1 MKRDTQFSLWKM
13 SLWKYA
19 LGCCLLFAGVQGV
32 WAQGG
37 QQQEDQNPITCKG
50 TVYFKAPADWTGAY
64 ISGKNVQTVRK
75 MTLNADG
82 YYEYNLESLRIT
94 DNQSPYFSI
103 GNQASVSA
111 TFQGVTKTLF
121 GVTPTNTNDNSWYIN
136 NATLPCPGEN
146 DQFYVMENPD
156 RPGSTYIGKYP
167 FDAKYFFVMIPPE
180 MEDWMSSVPMISMDG
195 GVNGYPMTAV
205 ADMCGWYSYVFVGE
219 NQMSD
224 NVVLFRD
231 DDPLDPIT
239 NLRADMIGVN
249 GNWEQEDH
257 AQPIPLEMI
266 FNMGIDTLFFVP
278 DEEQKT
284 NEDGYYYSAAE
295 VGGIEGTCSYTMA
308 AVIYDTDASLH
319 PSFSCYGGP
328 GDPKPHDPNPTSD
341 ACQNVDQKNA
351 AAGANKAAALKA
363 IYECI
368 GVTQGVV
375 QSHLDP
381 TVPQSKRKPQLSTLG
396 KKCFMDTTFFNMLF
410 DSRKG
415 VNEKSCFDM
424 PFKRAKDGKWEFDSD
439 YYTSPGLTVQGGF
452 YPVET
457 TTDLSLLTADPT
469 QELAPLARTKR
480 TAEGPVFYA
489 SSLRQNDPVEDIPK
503 IDVLCNGPGW
513 DKGIDCEG
521 LFADGE
527 GTEAVL
533 SPTYGKCIFGWSCP
547 TDAPEGWAFFGSE
560 PRWKSEQNAAGTGGR
575 NQHFCFESHAKFT
588 FKPGLKFNFRGD
600 DDIWVFIDNTLAVDL
615 GGTHLA
621 APAYVDLDHFK
632 GYDGNLLTVGNTYDI
647 DIFFCDRRTTM
658 SNVRIKT
665 NMYITQKTAIKATP
679 KKNPLNMNET
689 IYDLCFTVTGD
700 GSCAAAMTSA
710 DDGATYCGIEI
721 MQPPS
726 NRIPAYTLVN
736 GKKITENVVAGF
748 KDINV
753 QGVYKCGID
762 LTNLTEPKLD
772 KTKLCLPGGY
782 YSLFVT
788 IDGKS
793 QKVMSFKTTGEVD
806 VLYKNG
812 NAISV
817 DEETGDVVQK
827 GKYTVETIAM
837 GGDMLPIYVSNVAPG
852 TDSDDLEIFP
862 DDAVGMDYTLNYN
875 NLMTLFKKVIDPA
888 TGAEAY
894 QKIHSGEKL
903 TIGAGGVDTLYATV
917 EMENLQN
924 PITPFEISVS
934 GRPSPLTVY
943 FYLPQITFIE
953 KIPEEGEN
961 AVPVKGQTAKADGS
975 FEENWVGTVYPMYL
989 AILVPD
995 LDGTYSLCTEKC
1007 NGVAIHKGSETSPKI
1022 DFFFDDPENPQAQET
1037 YFVNGYASLSVRSLT
1052 KYRWD
1057 TDPSIHRPATIVA
1070 EFNDFVKAVYSP
1082 MYFRDPPVPFPV
1094 LADVFD
1100 ARGSLP
1106 TLEHA
1111 IPSPYFSMQQE
1122 YLDGIADS
1130 VAIYYDRR
1138 IHKDSLPTRLC
1149 VMWDSTTAEF
1159 HNPVKEGFSNFPK
1172 DSAITC
1178 NALVSL
1184 DASNIDCSAPS
1195 DSGYCTNIIM
1205 VGGLTLSEKV
1215 KTYGIGDVYSFAE
1228 FEDKGKKVKQGFSG
1242 KLTDRMAPVPL
1253 RAEVRTLKNGDD
1265 LTDYDSLVVVMS
1277 EPVKLVTS
1285 SNKKQALDF
1294 YLNSA
1299 IELAEANR
1307 YVSAL
1312 GGGSSVVTAQSDPAI
1327 GSDSKTGEGRI
1338 KFMYQRGSV
1347 SPHVGDYVRLAGDMT
1362 NVFWSDV
1369 AEINPAG
1376 SNAETLRSADDA
1388 AYHWNSPTAYN
1399 ETKRVPSMWVPV
1411 IGDAE
1416 IAVDEIKY
1424 ASTAN
1429 VPSTEKT
1436 PAVSVNVYRTTKTKA
1451 EIWAEEGGR
1460 PGHLVKADMY
1470 ALYNGL
1476 TPEERASIAP
1486 QDVFFYFEVQY
1497 FTNLG
1502 NFVASKTAKIFCD
1515 DAKNIEVNPE
1525 TGERIQYFNGGLCT
1539 DAGNDRNFYIGWNMR
1554 SDNGRQVGTGA
1565 YIVKLKSYVR
1575 LGSAGKRAKQ
1585 ESTSIWG
1592 VRRSPK
1598 PDTGYMKS
1606 IAK

>member
-1 MKRDTQFSLWKM
+1 M

-32 WAQGG
+32 WAQG
-37 QQQEDQNPITCKG
+37 QQSQNPITCKG
-50 TVYFKAPADWTGAY
+50 TVYFKAPDDWTTAY
-64 ISGKNVQTVRK
+64 IGGKNVQFTRK

-82 YYEYNLESLRIT
+82 FYEYDLEGLGIT
-94 DNQSPYFSI
+94 DNQSPFFAI
-103 GNQASVSA
+103 GNQASVNA
-111 TFQGVTKTLF
+111 TFQGVTSTAF
-121 GVTPTNTNDNSWYIN
+121 AVTPLNTNDNSWFIN
-136 NATLPCPGEN
+136 NASLRCPGEGEHV
-146 DQFYVMENPD
+146 YVTENPNS
-156 RPGSTYIGKYP
+156 PGKTFTGKYP
-167 FDAKYFFVMIPPE
+167 PGAKYFFVMIPPE
-180 MEDWMSSVPMISMDG
+180 MEDWMSAVPMISFDG
-195 GVNGYPMTAV
+195 GLTGSPMTAV
-205 ADMCGWYSYVFVGE
+205 NDMCGWYSYVFVG
-219 NQMSD
+219 QDISD
-224 NVVLFRD
+224 NVVLYRD
-231 DDPLDPIT
+231 DDLE
-239 NLRADMIGVN
+239 RADMIGVN
-249 GNWEQEDH
+249 GNWEEEDQ
-257 AQPIPLEMI
+257 AQPIPLG
-266 FNMGIDTLFFVP
+266 FLLNMVDSLFFVP
-278 DEEQKT
+278 DEEQKGDSP
-284 NEDGYYYSAAE
+284 DGYFYSKAE

-308 AVIYDTDASLH
+308 AIIYDSDASLH
-319 PSFSCYGGP
+319 PAFSCYKDGG
-328 GDPKPHDPNPTSD
+328 GEG
-341 ACQNVDQKNA
+341 CQNGALGIAATTAQQLVNA
-351 AAGANKAAALKA
+351 
-363 IYECI
+363 CI
-368 GVTQGVV
+368 GVTSGLVE
-375 QSHLDP
+375 SKLDP
-381 TVPQSKRKPQLSTLG
+381 SVPQSQRKPKLSTKG
-396 KKCFMDTTFFNMLF
+396 KNCFIDDSYFGMLF
-410 DSRKG
+410 NYTPG

-439 YYTSPGLTVQGGF
+439 YYTSPGLTVPGGF
-452 YPVET
+452 YPVEN
-457 TTDLSLLTADPT
+457 TTDASILLADPN
-469 QELAPLARTKR
+469 QVPVAAARTKR
-480 TAEGPVFYA
+480 TAEGPVFY
-489 SSLRQNDPVEDIPK
+489 SSPLRKINAAEDMPE
-503 IDVLCNGPGW
+503 IDILCNGPGW
-513 DKGIDCEG
+513 NKGRDCET
-521 LFADGE
+521 LFADGT
-527 GTEAVL
+527 GTDAEL
-533 SPTYGKCIFGWSCP
+533 SPKFGQCIFGWSCKA
-547 TDAPEGWAFFGSE
+547 DAPEDWAFFVSGTETPAARSDANE
-560 PRWKSEQNAAGTGGR
+560 PRWKSVETANGKGGR
-575 NQHFCFESHAKFT
+575 NQQFCFESHAKFT

-621 APAYVDLDHFK
+621 APGYVDLDSFK
-632 GYDGNLLTVGNTYDI
+632 GYNGQNLVVGNTYDL

-665 NMYITQKTAIKATP
+665 NMYIMQKTAIEVKG
-679 KKNPLNMNET
+679 KKNPTNPAET
-689 IYDLCFTVTGD
+689 IYDHLCFTVTSD
-700 GSCAAAMTSA
+700 GSCAAAMTGTE
-710 DDGATYCGIEI
+710 DGATYCGIEI
-721 MQPPS
+721 LES
-726 NRIPAYTLVN
+726 GRIPSYTLVN
-736 GKKITENVVAGF
+736 GKKITENVVPGF
-748 KDINV
+748 ENVNV

-762 LTNLTEPKLD
+762 LTNLVEPKVD
-772 KTKLCLPGGY
+772 KSSTCLPGGY
-782 YSLFVT
+782 YTLFVT

-827 GKYTVETIAM
+827 GKYNVETIAM
-837 GGDMLPIYVSNVAPG
+837 GGEMIPIYVSNVAPG

-862 DDAVGMDYTLNYN
+862 DDAAGMEYTLAYN
-875 NLMTLFKKVIDPA
+875 NMMTVYRKVVDPT

-894 QKIHSGEKL
+894 QKLHSGEKQ
-903 TIGAGGVDTLYATV
+903 TIGPAGIDTLYATV
-917 EMENLQN
+917 DMENLQQ

-934 GRPSPLTVY
+934 GRPTPLTLY

-953 KIPEEGEN
+953 SIPETEDEV
-961 AVPVKGQTAKADGS
+961 AVPVKGQTPKADGS
-975 FEENWVGTVYPMYL
+975 YDENWVGTIYDMYL

-995 LDGTYSLCTEKC
+995 LDGTYSICTEKC

-1022 DFFFDDPENPQAQET
+1022 DFVWEDPNVTEA
-1037 YFVNGYASLSVRSLT
+1037 YFVNGYTKISIRSVT

-1057 TDPSIHRPATIVA
+1057 TDPSIHSPASIVA
-1070 EFNDFVKAVYSP
+1070 EYNDFVKAVYSP

-1122 YLDGIADS
+1122 YLDGIGDS

-1138 IHKDSLPTRLC
+1138 IHKDSLPSKIC

-1159 HNPVKEGFSNFPK
+1159 HNPYQEKISTMPK

-1215 KTYGIGDVYSFAE
+1215 KTSGIGMVHSFAA
-1228 FEDKGKKVKQGFSG
+1228 FEDKGKAVKQGFSG

-1299 IELAEANR
+1299 IELAESNR

-1312 GGGSSVVTAQSDPAI
+1312 GDGSSVVTAQSDPAL
-1327 GSDSKTGEGRI
+1327 GTDAKTGEGRI
-1338 KFMYQRGSV
+1338 KYMYLRGSV
-1347 SPHVGDYVRLAGDMT
+1347 SPHVGDYVRLAGDMS
-1362 NVFWSDV
+1362 NVFWSDTTD
-1369 AEINPAG
+1369 INALAADAA
-1376 SNAETLRSADDA
+1376 SMRSADDA
-1388 AYHWNSPTAYN
+1388 GYHWNSPTAYN

-1411 IGDAE
+1411 VGDAE

-1429 VPSTEKT
+1429 VPSSEKT

-1476 TPEERASIAP
+1476 TPEERASILP

-1497 FTNLG
+1497 YTNLG
-1502 NFVASKTAKIFCD
+1502 NFVASKTAKIYCD
-1515 DAKNIEVNPE
+1515 DNKNTEINPE
-1525 TGERIQYFNGGLCT
+1525 TGERIQYFGGGLCT

-1585 ESTSIWG
+1585 ESTSVWG

-1598 PDTGYMKS
+1598 PDTGYMK
-1606 IAK
+1606 AVAE

>member
-1 MKRDTQFSLWKM
+1 MK
-13 SLWKYA
+13 
-19 LGCCLLFAGVQGV
+19 
-32 WAQGG
+32 
-37 QQQEDQNPITCKG
+37 
-50 TVYFKAPADWTGAY
+50 
-64 ISGKNVQTVRK
+64 
-75 MTLNADG
+75 LNADG
-82 YYEYNLESLRIT
+82 FYEFNLENLGIT
-94 DNQSPYFSI
+94 DNQKIMFTIGSQANNTRIDFS
-103 GNQASVSA
+103 
-111 TFQGVTKTLF
+111 TLRLVTGTGYNVPTKNANDTSW
-121 GVTPTNTNDNSWYIN
+121 PTNEAS
-136 NATLPCPGEN
+136 LKCPGEGEHV
-146 DQFYVMENPD
+146 YVTENPNS
-156 RPGSTYIGKYP
+156 PGKTFTGKYP
-167 FDAKYFFVMIPPE
+167 PGAKYFFVMIPPE
-180 MEDWMSSVPMISMDG
+180 MEDWMSAVPMISFDG
-195 GVNGYPMTAV
+195 GLTGSPMTAV
-205 ADMCGWYSYVFVGE
+205 NDMCGWYSYVFVG
-219 NQMSD
+219 QDISD

-249 GNWEQEDH
+249 GNWEEEEQ
-257 AQPIPLEMI
+257 AQPIPLG
-266 FNMGIDTLFFVP
+266 FLLNMVDSLFFVP
-278 DEEQKT
+278 DEEQKGDSP
-284 NEDGYYYSAAE
+284 DGYFYSKAE
-295 VGGIEGTCSYTMA
+295 VSGIEGTCSYTMA
-308 AVIYDTDASLH
+308 AIIYDSDASLH
-319 PSFSCYGGP
+319 PAFSCYKDGG
-328 GDPKPHDPNPTSD
+328 GEG
-341 ACQNVDQKNA
+341 CQMGITKWGISAQAAQQVVNA
-351 AAGANKAAALKA
+351 
-363 IYECI
+363 CI
-368 GVTQGVV
+368 GVTSGLVE
-375 QSHLDP
+375 SHLDP
-381 TVPQSKRKPQLSTLG
+381 TVPQSQRKPKLSAKG
-396 KKCFMDTTFFNMLF
+396 KTCFIDENYFGMLF
-410 DSRKG
+410 KYTMG

-439 YYTSPGLTVQGGF
+439 YYTSPGVNVQGGF

-457 TTDLSLLTADPT
+457 TTDATILMADPN
-469 QELAPLARTKR
+469 QVPVAAARTKR

-489 SSLRQNDPVEDIPK
+489 SNLRKINDAEQMPEIDI
-503 IDVLCNGPGW
+503 LCKGPGW
-513 DKGIDCEG
+513 SKGRDCEG
-521 LFADGE
+521 LFADGT
-527 GTEAVL
+527 GTDAEL
-533 SPTYGKCIFGWSCP
+533 QPKFGQCIFGWSCKM
-547 TDAPEGWAFFGSE
+547 DAPEDWNFFVSGTETPAARSESNE
-560 PRWKSEQNAAGTGGR
+560 PRWKSVETANGKGGR
-575 NQHFCFESHAKFT
+575 NQQFCFESHAKFT
-588 FKPGLKFNFRGD
+588 HKPGLKFNFRGD

-621 APAYVDLDHFK
+621 APGYVDLDSFK
-632 GYDGNLLTVGNTYDI
+632 GFNGQLLEIGNTYDL

-665 NMYITQKTAIKATP
+665 NMYIMQKTAIEVKG
-679 KKNPLNMNET
+679 KKNPTNPAET
-689 IYDLCFTVTGD
+689 IYDHLCFTVTGD
-700 GSCAAAMTSA
+700 GSCAAAMEGSE
-710 DDGATYCGIEI
+710 DGATYCGIEI
-721 MQPPS
+721 LES
-726 NRIPAYTLVN
+726 GRIPAYTLVE
-736 GKKITENVVAGF
+736 GKKITEKIVPGF
-748 KDINV
+748 ENINV

-762 LTNLTEPKLD
+762 LTNLVEPKVD
-772 KTKLCLPGGY
+772 KSSTCLPGGY
-782 YSLFVT
+782 YTLFVT

-827 GKYTVETIAM
+827 GKYNVETIAM
-837 GGDMLPIYVSNVAPG
+837 GGEMIPIYVSNVAPG

-862 DDAVGMDYTLNYN
+862 DDAAGMEYTLAYN
-875 NLMTLFKKVIDPA
+875 NMMTVYRKVVDPT

-894 QKIHSGEKL
+894 QKLHSGEKQ
-903 TIGAGGVDTLYATV
+903 TIGPAGIDTLYATV
-917 EMENLQN
+917 DMENLQQ

-934 GRPSPLTVY
+934 GRPTPLTLY

-953 KIPEEGEN
+953 KIPETEDEV
-961 AVPVKGQTAKADGS
+961 AVPVKGQTPKADGS
-975 FEENWVGTVYPMYL
+975 YDENWVGTIYDMYL

-995 LDGTYSLCTEKC
+995 LDGTYSICTEKC

-1022 DFFFDDPENPQAQET
+1022 DFMWDEPEQTEA
-1037 YFVNGYASLSVRSLT
+1037 YFVNGYTKISIRSVT

-1057 TDPSIHRPATIVA
+1057 TDPSIHSPASIVA
-1070 EFNDFVKAVYSP
+1070 EYNDFVKAVYSP

-1122 YLDGIADS
+1122 YLDGIGDS

-1138 IHKDSLPTRLC
+1138 IHKDSLPSKIC

-1159 HNPVKEGFSNFPK
+1159 HNPYQEKISTMPK

-1215 KTYGIGDVYSFAE
+1215 KTSGVGMVHSFAA
-1228 FEDKGKKVKQGFSG
+1228 FEDKGKSVKQGFSG

-1265 LTDYDSLVVVMS
+1265 LTDYDSLVVIMS

-1299 IELAEANR
+1299 IELAESNR

-1312 GGGSSVVTAQSDPAI
+1312 GDGSSVVTAQSDPAL
-1327 GSDSKTGEGRI
+1327 GSDAKTGEGRI
-1338 KFMYQRGSV
+1338 KYMYLRGSV
-1347 SPHVGDYVRLAGDMT
+1347 SPHVGDYVRLAGDMS
-1362 NVFWSDV
+1362 NVFWSDTTD
-1369 AEINPAG
+1369 INALAADAA
-1376 SNAETLRSADDA
+1376 SMRSADDA
-1388 AYHWNSPTAYN
+1388 GYHWNSPTAYN

-1411 IGDAE
+1411 VGDAE

-1429 VPSTEKT
+1429 VPSSEKT

-1476 TPEERASIAP
+1476 TPEERASILP

-1497 FTNLG
+1497 YTNLG
-1502 NFVASKTAKIFCD
+1502 NFVASKTAKIYCD
-1515 DAKNIEVNPE
+1515 DNKNTEINPE
-1525 TGERIQYFNGGLCT
+1525 TGERIQYFGGGLCT

-1585 ESTSIWG
+1585 ESTSVWG

-1598 PDTGYMKS
+1598 PDTGYMK
-1606 IAK
+1606 AVAE

>member
-32 WAQGG
+32 WAQG
-37 QQQEDQNPITCKG
+37 QQQQPVTCKG
-50 TVYFKAPADWTGAY
+50 TVYFKAPDDWTGAF
-64 ISGKNVQTVRK
+64 IGGQNVNSTQAMK
-75 MTLNADG
+75 LNADG
-82 YYEYNLESLRIT
+82 FYEFNLENLGIT
-94 DNQSPYFSI
+94 DNQKIMFTIGSQANNTRIDFS
-103 GNQASVSA
+103 
-111 TFQGVTKTLF
+111 TLRLVTGTGYNVPTKNANDSSW
-121 GVTPTNTNDNSWYIN
+121 PTNEAS
-136 NATLPCPGEN
+136 LKCPGEGEHV
-146 DQFYVMENPD
+146 YVTENPNS
-156 RPGSTYIGKYP
+156 PGKTFTGKYP
-167 FDAKYFFVMIPPE
+167 PGAKYFFVMIPPE
-180 MEDWMSSVPMISMDG
+180 MEDWMSAVPMISLDG
-195 GVNGYPMTAV
+195 GATGSPMTAV
-205 ADMCGWYSYVFVGE
+205 SDMCGWYSYVFVG
-219 NQMSD
+219 QDISD
-224 NVVLFRD
+224 NVVLYRD
-231 DDPLDPIT
+231 DDDA
-239 NLRADMIGVN
+239 REDMIGVN
-249 GNWEQEDH
+249 GNWEEEER
-257 AQPIPLEMI
+257 AQPIPLGFLLGMV
-266 FNMGIDTLFFVP
+266 DSLFFVP

-284 NEDGYYYSAAE
+284 NDDGYYYSKAE
-295 VGGIEGTCSYTMA
+295 VDGIQGTCSYTMA
-308 AVIYDTDASLH
+308 AIIYDSDASLH
-319 PSFSCYGGP
+319 PAFSCYKDGG
-328 GDPKPHDPNPTSD
+328 GEG
-341 ACQNVDQKNA
+341 CQNGALGIAATTAQQLVNA
-351 AAGANKAAALKA
+351 
-363 IYECI
+363 CI
-368 GVTQGVV
+368 GVTSGLVD
-375 QSHLDP
+375 SHLDP
-381 TVPQSKRKPQLSTLG
+381 TVPQSQRKPKLSAKG
-396 KKCFMDTTFFNMLF
+396 KNCFIDDTFFGMLF
-410 DSRKG
+410 NYTPG

-439 YYTSPGLTVQGGF
+439 YYTSPGVNVEGGF

-457 TTDLSLLTADPT
+457 TTDLTILAADPT
-469 QELAPLARTKR
+469 QTPVAAARTKR

-489 SSLRQNDPVEDIPK
+489 STLRKINDAEQMPEIDI
-503 IDVLCNGPGW
+503 LCKGPGW
-513 DKGIDCEG
+513 SKGRDCEG
-521 LFADGE
+521 LFADGT
-527 GTEAVL
+527 GTDAEL
-533 SPTYGKCIFGWSCP
+533 QPKFGQCIFGWSCKM
-547 TDAPEGWAFFGSE
+547 DAPEDWNFFVSGTETPAARSDSNE
-560 PRWKSEQNAAGTGGR
+560 PRWKSVENARGTGGR
-575 NQHFCFESHAKFT
+575 NQQFCFESHAKFT
-588 FKPGLKFNFRGD
+588 HKPGLKFNFRGD

-621 APAYVDLDHFK
+621 APGYVDLDSFK
-632 GYDGNLLTVGNTYDI
+632 GFNGQLLEIGNTYDL

-665 NMYITQKTAIKATP
+665 NMYIMQKTAIEVKG
-679 KKNPLNMNET
+679 KKNPTNPAET
-689 IYDLCFTVTGD
+689 IYDHLCFTVTGD
-700 GSCAAAMTSA
+700 GSCAAAMEGSE
-710 DDGATYCGIEI
+710 DGATYCGIEI
-721 MQPPS
+721 LES
-726 NRIPAYTLVN
+726 GRIPAYTLVE
-736 GKKITENVVAGF
+736 GKKITEKIVPGFENV
-748 KDINV
+748 NV

-762 LTNLTEPKLD
+762 LTNLVEPKVD
-772 KTKLCLPGGY
+772 KSSTCLPGGY
-782 YSLFVT
+782 YTLFVT

-837 GGDMLPIYVSNVAPG
+837 GGEMIPIYVSNVAPG

-862 DDAVGMDYTLNYN
+862 DDAVGMEYTLTYSNMMN
-875 NLMTLFKKVIDPA
+875 VFRKVIDPA
-888 TGAEAY
+888 TGGEVL
-894 QKIHSGEKL
+894 QRLHSGEKQ
-903 TIGAGGVDTLYATV
+903 TIGSAGIDTLYASV
-917 EMENLQN
+917 DMENLQE

-934 GRPSPLTVY
+934 GRPNPLTLY

-953 KIPEEGEN
+953 KIPETEDEV
-961 AVPVKGQTAKADGS
+961 AVPVKGQTPKADGS
-975 FEENWVGTVYPMYL
+975 YDENWVGTIYDMYL
-989 AILVPD
+989 AILIPD
-995 LDGTYSLCTEKC
+995 LDGTYSICTEKC
-1007 NGVAIHKGSETSPKI
+1007 NGVSVHKGSETSPKI
-1022 DFFFDDPENPQAQET
+1022 DFYNPDDPEATEV
-1037 YFVNGYASLSVRSLT
+1037 YFVNGYAAVSIRSLT

-1057 TDPSIHRPATIVA
+1057 TDPAIHRPATIVA
-1070 EFNDFVKAVYSP
+1070 EFNDFVKAVYTP

-1122 YLDGIADS
+1122 YLDGIGDS

-1138 IHKDSLPTRLC
+1138 IHKDSLPSMIC

-1159 HNPVKEGFSNFPK
+1159 HNPYKEKISTMPK

-1178 NALVSL
+1178 NALVTL

-1205 VGGLTLSEKV
+1205 VGGMTLSEKV
-1215 KTYGIGDVYSFAE
+1215 KTSGVGMVHSFAA
-1228 FEDKGKKVKQGFSG
+1228 FEDKGKAVKQGFSG

-1265 LTDYDSLVVVMS
+1265 LTDYDSLVVYMS

-1327 GSDSKTGEGRI
+1327 GSDAKTGEGRI
-1338 KFMYQRGSV
+1338 KYMYLRGSV

-1362 NVFWSDV
+1362 NIFWSDT

-1376 SNAETLRSADDA
+1376 SESIRSAADA
-1388 AYHWNSPTAYN
+1388 DYHWNSPTAYN
-1399 ETKRVPSMWVPV
+1399 ETKRVPSMWVLV

-1429 VPSTEKT
+1429 VPSSEKT
-1436 PAVSVNVYRTTKTKA
+1436 PPVSVNVYRTTKTKA

-1476 TPEERASIAP
+1476 TPEQRASIAP
-1486 QDVFFYFEVQY
+1486 QDIYFHFEVQY

-1502 NFVASKTAKIFCD
+1502 NFVASKSSRIFCD
-1515 DAKNIEVNPE
+1515 DSKNTEINPE
-1525 TGERIQYFNGGLCT
+1525 TGERIQYFGGGLCT

-1565 YIVKLKSYVR
+1565 YIVKLKSYVK
-1575 LGSAGKRAKQ
+1575 LGSAGKQAKQ
-1585 ESTSIWG
+1585 ESTSVWG

-1598 PDTGYMKS
+1598 PDTGYMKDV
-1606 IAK
+1606 AK

>member
-32 WAQGG
+32 WAQG
-37 QQQEDQNPITCKG
+37 QQSQNPITCKG
-50 TVYFKAPADWTGAY
+50 TVYFKAPDDWTTAY
-64 ISGKNVQTVRK
+64 IGGKNVQFTRK

-82 YYEYNLESLRIT
+82 FYEYDLEGLGIT
-94 DNQSPYFSI
+94 DNQSPFFAI
-103 GNQASVSA
+103 GNQASVNA
-111 TFQGVTKTLF
+111 TFQGVTSTAF
-121 GVTPTNTNDNSWYIN
+121 AVTPLNTNDNSWFIN
-136 NATLPCPGEN
+136 NASLRCPGEGEHV
-146 DQFYVMENPD
+146 YVTENPNS
-156 RPGSTYIGKYP
+156 PGKTFTGKYP
-167 FDAKYFFVMIPPE
+167 PGAKYFFVMIPPE
-180 MEDWMSSVPMISMDG
+180 MEDWMSAVPMISFDG
-195 GVNGYPMTAV
+195 GLTGSPMTAV
-205 ADMCGWYSYVFVGE
+205 NDMCGWYSYVFVG
-219 NQMSD
+219 QDISD
-224 NVVLFRD
+224 NVVLYRD
-231 DDPLDPIT
+231 DDLE
-239 NLRADMIGVN
+239 RADMIGVN
-249 GNWEQEDH
+249 GNWEEEDQ
-257 AQPIPLEMI
+257 AQPIPLG
-266 FNMGIDTLFFVP
+266 FLLNMVDSLFFVP
-278 DEEQKT
+278 DEEQKGDSP
-284 NEDGYYYSAAE
+284 DGYFYSKAE

-308 AVIYDTDASLH
+308 AIIYDSDASLH
-319 PSFSCYGGP
+319 PAFSCYKDGG
-328 GDPKPHDPNPTSD
+328 GEG
-341 ACQNVDQKNA
+341 CQNGALGIAATTAQQLVNA
-351 AAGANKAAALKA
+351 
-363 IYECI
+363 CI
-368 GVTQGVV
+368 GVTSGLVE
-375 QSHLDP
+375 SKLDP
-381 TVPQSKRKPQLSTLG
+381 SVPQSQRKPKLSTKG
-396 KKCFMDTTFFNMLF
+396 KNCFIDDSYFGMLF
-410 DSRKG
+410 NYTPG

-439 YYTSPGLTVQGGF
+439 YYTSPGLTVPGGF
-452 YPVET
+452 YPVEN
-457 TTDLSLLTADPT
+457 TTDASILLADPN
-469 QELAPLARTKR
+469 QVPVAAARTKR
-480 TAEGPVFYA
+480 TAEGPVFY
-489 SSLRQNDPVEDIPK
+489 SSPLRKINAAEDMPE
-503 IDVLCNGPGW
+503 IDILCNGPGW
-513 DKGIDCEG
+513 NKGRDCET
-521 LFADGE
+521 LFADGT
-527 GTEAVL
+527 GTDAEL
-533 SPTYGKCIFGWSCP
+533 SPKFGQCIFGWSCKA
-547 TDAPEGWAFFGSE
+547 DAPEDWAFFVSGTETPAARSDANE
-560 PRWKSEQNAAGTGGR
+560 PRWKSVETANGKGGR
-575 NQHFCFESHAKFT
+575 NQQFCFESHAKFT

-621 APAYVDLDHFK
+621 APGYVDLDSFK
-632 GYDGNLLTVGNTYDI
+632 GYNGQNLVVGNTYDL

-665 NMYITQKTAIKATP
+665 NMYIMQKTAIEVKG
-679 KKNPLNMNET
+679 KKNPTNPAET
-689 IYDLCFTVTGD
+689 IYDHLCFTVTSD
-700 GSCAAAMTSA
+700 GSCAAAMTGTE
-710 DDGATYCGIEI
+710 DGATYCGIEI
-721 MQPPS
+721 LES
-726 NRIPAYTLVN
+726 GRIPSYTLVN
-736 GKKITENVVAGF
+736 GKKITENVVPGF
-748 KDINV
+748 ENVNV

-762 LTNLTEPKLD
+762 LTNLVEPKVD
-772 KTKLCLPGGY
+772 KSSTCLPGGY
-782 YSLFVT
+782 YTLFVT

-827 GKYTVETIAM
+827 GKYNVETIAM
-837 GGDMLPIYVSNVAPG
+837 GGEMIPIYVSNVAPG

-862 DDAVGMDYTLNYN
+862 DDAAGMEYTLAYN
-875 NLMTLFKKVIDPA
+875 NMMTVYRKVVDPT

-894 QKIHSGEKL
+894 QKLHSGEKQ
-903 TIGAGGVDTLYATV
+903 TIGPAGIDTLYATV
-917 EMENLQN
+917 DMENLQQ

-934 GRPSPLTVY
+934 GRPTPLTLY

-953 KIPEEGEN
+953 SIPETEDEV
-961 AVPVKGQTAKADGS
+961 AVPVKGQTPKADGS
-975 FEENWVGTVYPMYL
+975 YDENWVGTIYDMYL

-995 LDGTYSLCTEKC
+995 LDGTYSICTEKC

-1022 DFFFDDPENPQAQET
+1022 DFMWDEGQTEA
-1037 YFVNGYASLSVRSLT
+1037 YFVNGYTKISIRSVT

-1057 TDPSIHRPATIVA
+1057 TDPSIHSPASIVA
-1070 EFNDFVKAVYSP
+1070 EYNDFVKAVYSP

-1122 YLDGIADS
+1122 YLDGIGDS

-1138 IHKDSLPTRLC
+1138 IHKDSLPSKIC

-1159 HNPVKEGFSNFPK
+1159 HNPYQEKISTMPK

-1215 KTYGIGDVYSFAE
+1215 KTSGIGMVHSFAA
-1228 FEDKGKKVKQGFSG
+1228 FEDKGKAVKQGFSG

-1299 IELAEANR
+1299 IELAESNR

-1312 GGGSSVVTAQSDPAI
+1312 GDGSSVVTAQSDPAL
-1327 GSDSKTGEGRI
+1327 GTDAKTGEGRI
-1338 KFMYQRGSV
+1338 KYMYLRGSV
-1347 SPHVGDYVRLAGDMT
+1347 SPHVGDYVRLAGDMS
-1362 NVFWSDV
+1362 NVFWSDTTD
-1369 AEINPAG
+1369 INALAADAA
-1376 SNAETLRSADDA
+1376 SMRSADDA
-1388 AYHWNSPTAYN
+1388 GYHWNSPTAYN

-1411 IGDAE
+1411 VGDAE

-1429 VPSTEKT
+1429 VPSSEKT

-1476 TPEERASIAP
+1476 TPEERASILP

-1497 FTNLG
+1497 YTNLG
-1502 NFVASKTAKIFCD
+1502 NFVASKTAKIYCD
-1515 DAKNIEVNPE
+1515 DNKNTEINPE
-1525 TGERIQYFNGGLCT
+1525 TGERIQYFGGGLCT

-1585 ESTSIWG
+1585 ESTSVWG

-1598 PDTGYMKS
+1598 PDTGYMK
-1606 IAK
+1606 AVAE

>member
-1 MKRDTQFSLWKM
+1 M

-32 WAQGG
+32 WAQG
-37 QQQEDQNPITCKG
+37 QQNQNPVTCKG
-50 TVYFKAPADWTGAY
+50 TVYFKAPDDWTGAF
-64 ISGKNVQTVRK
+64 IGGQNVNNTQAMK
-75 MTLNADG
+75 LNADG
-82 YYEYNLESLRIT
+82 FYEFDLEKLGIT
-94 DNQSPYFSI
+94 DNQKVMFTI
-103 GNQASVSA
+103 GSQANNTRVDF
-111 TFQGVTKTLF
+111 TTLRLVTGTGYNVPTKNANDTSW
-121 GVTPTNTNDNSWYIN
+121 PTNEAS
-136 NATLPCPGEN
+136 LKCPGEGEHV
-146 DQFYVMENPD
+146 YVTENPNS
-156 RPGSTYIGKYP
+156 PGKTFTGKYP
-167 FDAKYFFVMIPPE
+167 PGAKYFFVMIPPE
-180 MEDWMSSVPMISMDG
+180 MEDWMSAVPMISFDG
-195 GVNGYPMTAV
+195 GLTGSPMTAV
-205 ADMCGWYSYVFVGE
+205 NDMCGWYSYVFVG
-219 NQMSD
+219 QDISD
-224 NVVLFRD
+224 NVVLYRD

-249 GNWEQEDH
+249 GNWEEEDQ
-257 AQPIPLEMI
+257 AQPIPLG
-266 FNMGIDTLFFVP
+266 FLLNMVDSLFFVP
-278 DEEQKT
+278 DEEQKGDSP
-284 NEDGYYYSAAE
+284 DGYFYSKAE
-295 VGGIEGTCSYTMA
+295 VSGIEGTCSYTMA
-308 AVIYDTDASLH
+308 AIIYDSDASLH
-319 PSFSCYGGP
+319 PAFSCYKDGG
-328 GDPKPHDPNPTSD
+328 GEG
-341 ACQNVDQKNA
+341 CQFGALGVSATA
-351 AAGANKAAALKA
+351 AQTQVEA
-363 IYECI
+363 CI
-368 GVTQGVV
+368 GVTSGLVE
-375 QSHLDP
+375 SHLDP
-381 TVPQSKRKPQLSTLG
+381 TVPQSQRKPKLSAKG
-396 KKCFMDTTFFNMLF
+396 KTCFIDENYFGMLF
-410 DSRKG
+410 NYTMG

-439 YYTSPGLTVQGGF
+439 YYTSPGLTVPGGF
-452 YPVET
+452 YPVEN
-457 TTDLSLLTADPT
+457 TTDASILLADPN
-469 QELAPLARTKR
+469 QVPVVAARTKR

-489 SSLRQNDPVEDIPK
+489 SPLRKINAAEEMPEIDI
-503 IDVLCNGPGW
+503 LCNGPGW
-513 DKGIDCEG
+513 NKGRDCEG
-521 LFADGE
+521 LFADGT
-527 GTEAVL
+527 GTDAAL
-533 SPTYGKCIFGWSCP
+533 SPKFGQCIFGWSCKA
-547 TDAPEGWAFFGSE
+547 DAPEDWAFFVSGTETPAARSDANE
-560 PRWKSEQNAAGTGGR
+560 PRWKSVETANGKGGR
-575 NQHFCFESHAKFT
+575 NQQFCFESHAKFT

-621 APAYVDLDHFK
+621 APGYVDLDSFK
-632 GYDGNLLTVGNTYDI
+632 GYNGQNLVVGNTYDL

-665 NMYITQKTAIKATP
+665 NMYIMQKTAIEVKG
-679 KKNPLNMNET
+679 KKNPTNPAET
-689 IYDLCFTVTGD
+689 IYDHLCFTVTSD
-700 GSCAAAMTSA
+700 GSCAAAMTGTE
-710 DDGATYCGIEI
+710 DGATYCGIQILE
-721 MQPPS
+721 S
-726 NRIPAYTLVN
+726 GRIPAYTLVN
-736 GKKITENVVAGF
+736 GKKITENVVPGF
-748 KDINV
+748 ENVNV

-762 LTNLTEPKLD
+762 LTNLVEPKVD
-772 KTKLCLPGGY
+772 KSSTCLPGGY
-782 YSLFVT
+782 YTLFVT

-837 GGDMLPIYVSNVAPG
+837 GGEMIPIYVSNVAPG
-852 TDSDDLEIFP
+852 TESEDLEIFP
-862 DDAVGMDYTLNYN
+862 DDAAGMEYTLAYN
-875 NLMTLFKKVIDPA
+875 NMMTVYRKVVDPT

-894 QKIHSGEKL
+894 QKLHSGEKQ
-903 TIGAGGVDTLYATV
+903 TIGPAGIDTLYATV
-917 EMENLQN
+917 DMENLQQ

-934 GRPSPLTVY
+934 GRPTPLTLY

-953 KIPEEGEN
+953 KIPETEDEV
-961 AVPVKGQTAKADGS
+961 AVPVKGQTPKADGS
-975 FEENWVGTVYPMYL
+975 YDENWVGTIYDMYL

-995 LDGTYSLCTEKC
+995 LDGTYSICTEKC

-1022 DFFFDDPENPQAQET
+1022 DFVWDEPEQTEA
-1037 YFVNGYASLSVRSLT
+1037 YFVNGYTKISIRSVT

-1057 TDPSIHRPATIVA
+1057 TDPSIHSPASIVA
-1070 EFNDFVKAVYSP
+1070 EYNDFVKAVYSP

-1106 TLEHA
+1106 SLEHA

-1122 YLDGIADS
+1122 YLDGIGDS

-1138 IHKDSLPTRLC
+1138 IHKDSLPSKIC

-1159 HNPVKEGFSNFPK
+1159 HNPYQEKISTMPK

-1215 KTYGIGDVYSFAE
+1215 KTSGVGMVHSFAA
-1228 FEDKGKKVKQGFSG
+1228 FEDKGKSVKQGFSG

-1265 LTDYDSLVVVMS
+1265 LTDYDSLVVIMS

-1299 IELAEANR
+1299 IELAESNR

-1312 GGGSSVVTAQSDPAI
+1312 GDGSSVVTAQSDPAL
-1327 GSDSKTGEGRI
+1327 GTDAKTGEGRI
-1338 KFMYQRGSV
+1338 KYMYLRGSV
-1347 SPHVGDYVRLAGDMT
+1347 SPHVGDYVRLAGDMS
-1362 NVFWSDV
+1362 NVFWSDTTD
-1369 AEINPAG
+1369 INAL
-1376 SNAETLRSADDA
+1376 AADAATMRSADDA
-1388 AYHWNSPTAYN
+1388 GYHWNSPTAYN

-1411 IGDAE
+1411 VGDAE

-1429 VPSTEKT
+1429 VPSSEKT

-1476 TPEERASIAP
+1476 TPEERASILP

-1497 FTNLG
+1497 YTNLG
-1502 NFVASKTAKIFCD
+1502 NFVASKTAKIYCD
-1515 DAKNIEVNPE
+1515 DNKNTEINPE
-1525 TGERIQYFNGGLCT
+1525 TGERIQYFGGGLCT

-1585 ESTSIWG
+1585 ESTSVWG

-1598 PDTGYMKS
+1598 PDTGYMK
-1606 IAK
+1606 AVAE

>member
-32 WAQGG
+32 WAQG
-37 QQQEDQNPITCKG
+37 QQSQNPITCKG
-50 TVYFKAPADWTGAY
+50 TVYFKAPDDWTTAY
-64 ISGKNVQTVRK
+64 IGGKNVQFTRK

-82 YYEYNLESLRIT
+82 FYEYDLEGLGIT
-94 DNQSPYFSI
+94 DNQSPFFAI
-103 GNQASVSA
+103 GNQASVNA
-111 TFQGVTKTLF
+111 TFQGVTSTAF
-121 GVTPTNTNDNSWYIN
+121 AVTPLNTNDNSWFIN
-136 NATLPCPGEN
+136 NASLRCPGEGEHV
-146 DQFYVMENPD
+146 YVTENPNS
-156 RPGSTYIGKYP
+156 PGKTFTGKYP
-167 FDAKYFFVMIPPE
+167 PGAKYFFVMIPPE
-180 MEDWMSSVPMISMDG
+180 MEDWMSAVPMISFDG
-195 GVNGYPMTAV
+195 GLTGSPMTAV
-205 ADMCGWYSYVFVGE
+205 NDMCGWYSYVFVG
-219 NQMSD
+219 QDISD
-224 NVVLFRD
+224 NVVLYRD
-231 DDPLDPIT
+231 DDLE
-239 NLRADMIGVN
+239 RADMIGVN
-249 GNWEQEDH
+249 GNWEEEDQ
-257 AQPIPLEMI
+257 AQPIPLG
-266 FNMGIDTLFFVP
+266 FLLNMVDSLFFVP
-278 DEEQKT
+278 DEEQKGDSP
-284 NEDGYYYSAAE
+284 DGYFYSKAE

-308 AVIYDTDASLH
+308 AIIYDSDASLH
-319 PSFSCYGGP
+319 PAFSCYKDGG
-328 GDPKPHDPNPTSD
+328 GEG
-341 ACQNVDQKNA
+341 CQNGALGIAATTAQQLVNA
-351 AAGANKAAALKA
+351 
-363 IYECI
+363 CI
-368 GVTQGVV
+368 GVTSGLVE
-375 QSHLDP
+375 SKLDP
-381 TVPQSKRKPQLSTLG
+381 SVPQSQRKPKLSTKG
-396 KKCFMDTTFFNMLF
+396 KNCFIDDSYFGMLF
-410 DSRKG
+410 NYTPG

-439 YYTSPGLTVQGGF
+439 YYTSPGLTVPGGF
-452 YPVET
+452 YPVEN
-457 TTDLSLLTADPT
+457 TTDASILLADPN
-469 QELAPLARTKR
+469 QVPVAAARTKR
-480 TAEGPVFYA
+480 TAEGPVFY
-489 SSLRQNDPVEDIPK
+489 SSPLRKINAAEDMPE
-503 IDVLCNGPGW
+503 IDILCNGPGW
-513 DKGIDCEG
+513 NKGRDCET
-521 LFADGE
+521 LFADGT
-527 GTEAVL
+527 GTDAEL
-533 SPTYGKCIFGWSCP
+533 SPKFGQCIFGWSCKA
-547 TDAPEGWAFFGSE
+547 DAPEDWAFFVSGTETPAARSDANE
-560 PRWKSEQNAAGTGGR
+560 PRWKSVETANGKGGR
-575 NQHFCFESHAKFT
+575 NQQFCFESHAKFT

-621 APAYVDLDHFK
+621 APGYVDLDSFK
-632 GYDGNLLTVGNTYDI
+632 GYNGQNLVVGNTYDL

-665 NMYITQKTAIKATP
+665 NMYIMQKTAIEVKG
-679 KKNPLNMNET
+679 KKNPTNPAET
-689 IYDLCFTVTGD
+689 IYDHLCFTVTSD
-700 GSCAAAMTSA
+700 GSCAAAMTGTE
-710 DDGATYCGIEI
+710 DGATYCGIEI
-721 MQPPS
+721 LES
-726 NRIPAYTLVN
+726 GRIPSYTLVN
-736 GKKITENVVAGF
+736 GKKITENVVPGF
-748 KDINV
+748 ENVNV

-762 LTNLTEPKLD
+762 LTNLVEPKVD
-772 KTKLCLPGGY
+772 KSSTCLPGGY
-782 YSLFVT
+782 YTLFVT

-827 GKYTVETIAM
+827 GKYNVETIAM
-837 GGDMLPIYVSNVAPG
+837 GGEMIPIYVSNVAPG

-862 DDAVGMDYTLNYN
+862 DDAAGMEYTLAYN
-875 NLMTLFKKVIDPA
+875 NMMTVYRKVVDPT

-894 QKIHSGEKL
+894 QKLHSGEKQ
-903 TIGAGGVDTLYATV
+903 TIGPAGIDTLYATV
-917 EMENLQN
+917 DMENLQQ

-934 GRPSPLTVY
+934 GRPTPLTLY

-953 KIPEEGEN
+953 SIPETEDEV
-961 AVPVKGQTAKADGS
+961 AVPVKGQTPKADGS
-975 FEENWVGTVYPMYL
+975 YDENWVGTIYDMYL

-995 LDGTYSLCTEKC
+995 LDGTYSICTEKC

-1022 DFFFDDPENPQAQET
+1022 DFMWDEPEQTEA
-1037 YFVNGYASLSVRSLT
+1037 YFVNGYTKISIRSVT

-1057 TDPSIHRPATIVA
+1057 TDPSIHSPASIVA
-1070 EFNDFVKAVYSP
+1070 EYNDFVKAVYSP

-1106 TLEHA
+1106 SLEHA

-1122 YLDGIADS
+1122 YLDGIGDS

-1138 IHKDSLPTRLC
+1138 IHKDSLPSKIC

-1159 HNPVKEGFSNFPK
+1159 HNPYQEKISTMPK

-1215 KTYGIGDVYSFAE
+1215 KTSGVGMVHSFAA
-1228 FEDKGKKVKQGFSG
+1228 FEDKGKSVKQGFSG

-1299 IELAEANR
+1299 IELAESNR

-1312 GGGSSVVTAQSDPAI
+1312 GDGSSVVTAQSDPAL
-1327 GSDSKTGEGRI
+1327 GTDAKTGEGRI
-1338 KFMYQRGSV
+1338 KYMYLRGSV
-1347 SPHVGDYVRLAGDMT
+1347 SPHVGDYVRLAGDMS
-1362 NVFWSDV
+1362 NVFWSDTTD
-1369 AEINPAG
+1369 INALAADAA
-1376 SNAETLRSADDA
+1376 SMRSADDA
-1388 AYHWNSPTAYN
+1388 GYHWNSPTAYN

-1411 IGDAE
+1411 VGDAE

-1429 VPSTEKT
+1429 VPSSEKT

-1476 TPEERASIAP
+1476 TPEERASILP

-1497 FTNLG
+1497 YTNLG
-1502 NFVASKTAKIFCD
+1502 NFVASKTAKIYCD
-1515 DAKNIEVNPE
+1515 DNKNTEINPE
-1525 TGERIQYFNGGLCT
+1525 TGERIQYFGGGLCT

-1585 ESTSIWG
+1585 ESTSVWG

-1598 PDTGYMKS
+1598 PDTGYMK
-1606 IAK
+1606 AVAE

>member
-1 MKRDTQFSLWKM
+1 M

-32 WAQGG
+32 WAQG
-37 QQQEDQNPITCKG
+37 QQSQNPITCKG
-50 TVYFKAPADWTGAY
+50 TVYFKAPDDWTTAY
-64 ISGKNVQTVRK
+64 IGGKNVQFTRK

-82 YYEYNLESLRIT
+82 FYEYDLEGLGIT
-94 DNQSPYFSI
+94 DNQSPFFAI
-103 GNQASVSA
+103 GNQASVNA
-111 TFQGVTKTLF
+111 TFQGVTSTAF
-121 GVTPTNTNDNSWYIN
+121 AVTPLNTNDNSWFIN
-136 NATLPCPGEN
+136 NASLRCPGEGEHV
-146 DQFYVMENPD
+146 YVTENPNS
-156 RPGSTYIGKYP
+156 PGKTFTGKYP
-167 FDAKYFFVMIPPE
+167 PGAKYFFVMIPPE
-180 MEDWMSSVPMISMDG
+180 MEDWMSAVPMISFDG
-195 GVNGYPMTAV
+195 GLTGSPMTAV
-205 ADMCGWYSYVFVGE
+205 NDMCGWYSYVFVG
-219 NQMSD
+219 QDISD
-224 NVVLFRD
+224 NVVLYRD
-231 DDPLDPIT
+231 DDLE
-239 NLRADMIGVN
+239 RADMIGVN
-249 GNWEQEDH
+249 GNWEEEDQ
-257 AQPIPLEMI
+257 AQPIPLG
-266 FNMGIDTLFFVP
+266 FLLNMVDSLFFVP
-278 DEEQKT
+278 DEEQKGDSP
-284 NEDGYYYSAAE
+284 DGYFYSKAE

-308 AVIYDTDASLH
+308 AIIYDSDASLH
-319 PSFSCYGGP
+319 PAFSCYKDGG
-328 GDPKPHDPNPTSD
+328 GEG
-341 ACQNVDQKNA
+341 CQNGALGIAATTAQQLVNA
-351 AAGANKAAALKA
+351 
-363 IYECI
+363 CI
-368 GVTQGVV
+368 GVTSGLVE
-375 QSHLDP
+375 SKLDP
-381 TVPQSKRKPQLSTLG
+381 SVPQSQRKPKLSTKG
-396 KKCFMDTTFFNMLF
+396 KNCFIDDSYFGMLF
-410 DSRKG
+410 NYTPG

-439 YYTSPGLTVQGGF
+439 YYTSPGLTVPGGF
-452 YPVET
+452 YPVEN
-457 TTDLSLLTADPT
+457 TTDASILLADPN
-469 QELAPLARTKR
+469 QVPVAAARTKR
-480 TAEGPVFYA
+480 TAEGPVFY
-489 SSLRQNDPVEDIPK
+489 SSPLRKINAAEDMPE
-503 IDVLCNGPGW
+503 IDILCNGPGW
-513 DKGIDCEG
+513 NKGRDCET
-521 LFADGE
+521 LFADGT
-527 GTEAVL
+527 GTDAEL
-533 SPTYGKCIFGWSCP
+533 SPKFGQCIFGWSCKA
-547 TDAPEGWAFFGSE
+547 DAPEDWAFFVSGTETPAARSDANE
-560 PRWKSEQNAAGTGGR
+560 PRWKSVETANGKGGR
-575 NQHFCFESHAKFT
+575 NQQFCFESHAKFT

-621 APAYVDLDHFK
+621 APGYVDLDSFK
-632 GYDGNLLTVGNTYDI
+632 GYNGQNLVVGNTYDL

-665 NMYITQKTAIKATP
+665 NMYIMQKTAIEVKG
-679 KKNPLNMNET
+679 KKNPTNPAET
-689 IYDLCFTVTGD
+689 IYDHLCFTVTSD
-700 GSCAAAMTSA
+700 GSCAAAMTGTE
-710 DDGATYCGIEI
+710 DGATYCGIEI
-721 MQPPS
+721 LES
-726 NRIPAYTLVN
+726 GRIPSYTLVN
-736 GKKITENVVAGF
+736 GKKITENVVPGF
-748 KDINV
+748 ENVNV

-762 LTNLTEPKLD
+762 LTNLVEPKVD
-772 KTKLCLPGGY
+772 KSSTCLPGGY
-782 YSLFVT
+782 YTLFVT

-827 GKYTVETIAM
+827 GKYNVETIAM
-837 GGDMLPIYVSNVAPG
+837 GGEMIPIYVSNVAPG

-862 DDAVGMDYTLNYN
+862 DDAAGMEYTLAYN
-875 NLMTLFKKVIDPA
+875 NMMTVYRKVVDPT

-894 QKIHSGEKL
+894 QKLHSGEKQ
-903 TIGAGGVDTLYATV
+903 TIGPAGIDTLYATV
-917 EMENLQN
+917 DMENLQQ

-934 GRPSPLTVY
+934 GRPTPLTLY

-953 KIPEEGEN
+953 SIPETEDEV
-961 AVPVKGQTAKADGS
+961 AVPVKGQTPKADGS
-975 FEENWVGTVYPMYL
+975 YDENWVGTIYDMYL

-995 LDGTYSLCTEKC
+995 LDGTYSICTEKC

-1022 DFFFDDPENPQAQET
+1022 DFMWDEGQTEA
-1037 YFVNGYASLSVRSLT
+1037 YFVNGYTKISIRSVT

-1057 TDPSIHRPATIVA
+1057 TDPSIHSPASIVA
-1070 EFNDFVKAVYSP
+1070 EYNDFVKAVYSP

-1122 YLDGIADS
+1122 YLDGIGDS

-1138 IHKDSLPTRLC
+1138 IHKDSLPSKIC

-1159 HNPVKEGFSNFPK
+1159 HNPYQEKISTMPK

-1215 KTYGIGDVYSFAE
+1215 KTSGIGMVHSFAA
-1228 FEDKGKKVKQGFSG
+1228 FEDKGKAVKQGFSG

-1299 IELAEANR
+1299 IELAESNR

-1312 GGGSSVVTAQSDPAI
+1312 GDGSSVVTAQSDPAL
-1327 GSDSKTGEGRI
+1327 GTDAKTGEGRI
-1338 KFMYQRGSV
+1338 KYMYLRGSV
-1347 SPHVGDYVRLAGDMT
+1347 SPHVGDYVRLAGDMS
-1362 NVFWSDV
+1362 NVFWSDTTD
-1369 AEINPAG
+1369 INALAADAA
-1376 SNAETLRSADDA
+1376 SMRSADDA
-1388 AYHWNSPTAYN
+1388 GYHWNSPTAYN

-1411 IGDAE
+1411 VGDAE

-1429 VPSTEKT
+1429 VPSSEKT

-1476 TPEERASIAP
+1476 TPEERASILP

-1497 FTNLG
+1497 YTNLG
-1502 NFVASKTAKIFCD
+1502 NFVASKTAKIYCD
-1515 DAKNIEVNPE
+1515 DNKNTEINPE
-1525 TGERIQYFNGGLCT
+1525 TGERIQYFGGGLCT

-1585 ESTSIWG
+1585 ESTSVWG

-1598 PDTGYMKS
+1598 PDTGYMK
-1606 IAK
+1606 AVAE

>member
-1 MKRDTQFSLWKM
+1 M

-32 WAQGG
+32 WAQ
-37 QQQEDQNPITCKG
+37 QQQQPPVTCKG
-50 TVYFKAPADWTGAY
+50 TVYFKAPDDWTGAF
-64 ISGKNVQTVRK
+64 IGGQNVNSTQAMK
-75 MTLNADG
+75 LNADG
-82 YYEYNLESLRIT
+82 FYEFNLENLGIT
-94 DNQSPYFSI
+94 DNQKIMFTIGSQANNTRIDFS
-103 GNQASVSA
+103 
-111 TFQGVTKTLF
+111 TLRLVTGTGYNVPTKNANDTSW
-121 GVTPTNTNDNSWYIN
+121 PTNEAS
-136 NATLPCPGEN
+136 LKCPGEGEHV
-146 DQFYVMENPD
+146 YVTENPNS
-156 RPGSTYIGKYP
+156 PGKTFTGKYP
-167 FDAKYFFVMIPPE
+167 PGAKYFFVMIPPE
-180 MEDWMSSVPMISMDG
+180 MEDWMSAVPMISFDG
-195 GVNGYPMTAV
+195 GVTGSPMTAV
-205 ADMCGWYSYVFVGE
+205 NDMCGWYSYVFVG
-219 NQMSD
+219 QDISD

-249 GNWEQEDH
+249 GNWEEEEQ
-257 AQPIPLEMI
+257 AQPIPLG
-266 FNMGIDTLFFVP
+266 FLLNMVDSLFFVP
-278 DEEQKT
+278 DEEQKGDSP
-284 NEDGYYYSAAE
+284 DGYFYSKAE
-295 VGGIEGTCSYTMA
+295 VSGIEGTCSYTMA
-308 AVIYDTDASLH
+308 AIIYDSDASLH
-319 PSFSCYGGP
+319 PAFSCYKDGG
-328 GDPKPHDPNPTSD
+328 GEG
-341 ACQNVDQKNA
+341 CQMGITKWGISAQAAQQVVNA
-351 AAGANKAAALKA
+351 
-363 IYECI
+363 CI
-368 GVTQGVV
+368 GVTSGLVE
-375 QSHLDP
+375 SHLDP
-381 TVPQSKRKPQLSTLG
+381 TVPQSQRKPKLSAKG
-396 KKCFMDTTFFNMLF
+396 KTCFIDENYFGMLF
-410 DSRKG
+410 NYTPG

-439 YYTSPGLTVQGGF
+439 YYTSPGVNVQGGF

-457 TTDLSLLTADPT
+457 TTDATILMADPN
-469 QELAPLARTKR
+469 QVPVAAARTKR

-489 SSLRQNDPVEDIPK
+489 SNLRKINDAEQMPEIDI
-503 IDVLCNGPGW
+503 LCKGPGW
-513 DKGIDCEG
+513 SKGRDCEG
-521 LFADGE
+521 LFADGT
-527 GTEAVL
+527 GTDAEL
-533 SPTYGKCIFGWSCP
+533 QPKFGQCIFGWSCKM
-547 TDAPEGWAFFGSE
+547 DAPEDWNFFVSGTETPAARSESNE
-560 PRWKSEQNAAGTGGR
+560 PRWKSVETANGKGGR
-575 NQHFCFESHAKFT
+575 NQQFCFESHAKFT
-588 FKPGLKFNFRGD
+588 HKPGLKFNFRGD

-621 APAYVDLDHFK
+621 APGYVDLDSFK
-632 GYDGNLLTVGNTYDI
+632 GFNGQLLEIGNTYDL

-665 NMYITQKTAIKATP
+665 NMYIMQKTAIEVKG
-679 KKNPLNMNET
+679 KKNPTNPAET
-689 IYDLCFTVTGD
+689 IYDHLCFTVTGD
-700 GSCAAAMTSA
+700 GSCAAAMEGSE
-710 DDGATYCGIEI
+710 DGATYCGIEI
-721 MQPPS
+721 LES
-726 NRIPAYTLVN
+726 GRIPAYTLVE
-736 GKKITENVVAGF
+736 GKKITEKIVPGF
-748 KDINV
+748 ENINV

-762 LTNLTEPKLD
+762 LTNLVEPKVD
-772 KTKLCLPGGY
+772 KSSTCLPGGY
-782 YSLFVT
+782 YTLFVT

-827 GKYTVETIAM
+827 GKYNVETIAM
-837 GGDMLPIYVSNVAPG
+837 GGEMIPIYVSNVAPG

-862 DDAVGMDYTLNYN
+862 DDAAGMEYTLAYN
-875 NLMTLFKKVIDPA
+875 NMMTVYRKVVDPT

-894 QKIHSGEKL
+894 QKLHSGEKQ
-903 TIGAGGVDTLYATV
+903 TIGPAGIDTLYATV
-917 EMENLQN
+917 DMENLQQ

-934 GRPSPLTVY
+934 GRPKPLTLY

-953 KIPEEGEN
+953 KIPETEDEV
-961 AVPVKGQTAKADGS
+961 AVPVKGQTPKADGS
-975 FEENWVGTVYPMYL
+975 YDENWVGTIYDMYL

-995 LDGTYSLCTEKC
+995 LDGTYSICTEKC

-1022 DFFFDDPENPQAQET
+1022 DFMWDEPEQTEA
-1037 YFVNGYASLSVRSLT
+1037 YFVNGYTKISIRSVT

-1057 TDPSIHRPATIVA
+1057 TDPSIHSPASIVA
-1070 EFNDFVKAVYSP
+1070 EYNDFVKAVYSP

-1122 YLDGIADS
+1122 YLDGIGDS

-1138 IHKDSLPTRLC
+1138 IHKDSLPSKIC

-1159 HNPVKEGFSNFPK
+1159 HNPYQEKISTMPK

-1215 KTYGIGDVYSFAE
+1215 KTSGVGMVHSFAA
-1228 FEDKGKKVKQGFSG
+1228 FEDKGKSVKQGFSG

-1299 IELAEANR
+1299 IELAESNR

-1312 GGGSSVVTAQSDPAI
+1312 GDGSSVVTAQSDPAL
-1327 GSDSKTGEGRI
+1327 GTDAKTGEGRI
-1338 KFMYQRGSV
+1338 KYMYLRGSV
-1347 SPHVGDYVRLAGDMT
+1347 SPHVGDYVRLAGDMS
-1362 NVFWSDV
+1362 NVFWSDTTD
-1369 AEINPAG
+1369 INALAADAA
-1376 SNAETLRSADDA
+1376 SMRSADDA
-1388 AYHWNSPTAYN
+1388 GYHWNSPTAYN

-1411 IGDAE
+1411 VGDAE

-1429 VPSTEKT
+1429 VPSSEKT

-1476 TPEERASIAP
+1476 TPEERASISP

-1497 FTNLG
+1497 YTNLG
-1502 NFVASKTAKIFCD
+1502 NFVASKTAKIYCD
-1515 DAKNIEVNPE
+1515 DNKNTEINPE
-1525 TGERIQYFNGGLCT
+1525 TGERIQYFGGGLCT

-1585 ESTSIWG
+1585 ESTSVWG

-1598 PDTGYMKS
+1598 PDTGYMK
-1606 IAK
+1606 AVAE

>member
-32 WAQGG
+32 WAQG
-37 QQQEDQNPITCKG
+37 QQQNQNPITCKG
-50 TVYFKAPADWTGAY
+50 TVYFKAPDDWTTAY
-64 ISGKNVQTVRK
+64 IGGKNVQFTRK

-82 YYEYNLESLRIT
+82 FYEYDLEGLGIT
-94 DNQSPYFSI
+94 DNQSPFFAI
-103 GNQASVSA
+103 GNQASVNA
-111 TFQGVTKTLF
+111 TFQGVTSTAF
-121 GVTPTNTNDNSWYIN
+121 AVTPLNTNDNSWFIN
-136 NATLPCPGEN
+136 NASLRCPGEGEHV
-146 DQFYVMENPD
+146 YVTENPNS
-156 RPGSTYIGKYP
+156 PGKTFTGKYP
-167 FDAKYFFVMIPPE
+167 PGAKYFFVMIPPE
-180 MEDWMSSVPMISMDG
+180 MEDWMSAVPMISFDG
-195 GVNGYPMTAV
+195 GLTGSPMTAV
-205 ADMCGWYSYVFVGE
+205 NDMCGWYSYVFVG
-219 NQMSD
+219 QDISD
-224 NVVLFRD
+224 NVVLYRD
-231 DDPLDPIT
+231 DDLE
-239 NLRADMIGVN
+239 RADMIGVN
-249 GNWEQEDH
+249 GNWEEEDQ
-257 AQPIPLEMI
+257 AQPIPLG
-266 FNMGIDTLFFVP
+266 FLLNMVDSLFFVP
-278 DEEQKT
+278 DEEQKGDSP
-284 NEDGYYYSAAE
+284 DGYFYSKAE

-308 AVIYDTDASLH
+308 AIIYDSDASLH
-319 PSFSCYGGP
+319 PAFSCYKDGG
-328 GDPKPHDPNPTSD
+328 GEG
-341 ACQNVDQKNA
+341 CQNGALGIAATTAQQLVNA
-351 AAGANKAAALKA
+351 
-363 IYECI
+363 CI
-368 GVTQGVV
+368 GVTSGLVE
-375 QSHLDP
+375 SKLDP
-381 TVPQSKRKPQLSTLG
+381 SVPQSQRKPKLSTKG
-396 KKCFMDTTFFNMLF
+396 KNCFIDDSYFGMLF
-410 DSRKG
+410 NYTPG

-439 YYTSPGLTVQGGF
+439 YYTSPGLTVPGGF
-452 YPVET
+452 YPVEN
-457 TTDLSLLTADPT
+457 TTDASILLADPN
-469 QELAPLARTKR
+469 QVPVAAARTKR
-480 TAEGPVFYA
+480 TAEGPVFY
-489 SSLRQNDPVEDIPK
+489 SSPLRKINAAEDMPE
-503 IDVLCNGPGW
+503 IDILCNGPGW
-513 DKGIDCEG
+513 NKGRDCET
-521 LFADGE
+521 LFADGT
-527 GTEAVL
+527 GTDAEL
-533 SPTYGKCIFGWSCP
+533 SPKFGQCIFGWSCKA
-547 TDAPEGWAFFGSE
+547 DAPEDWAFFVSGTETPAARSDANE
-560 PRWKSEQNAAGTGGR
+560 PRWKSVETANGKGGR
-575 NQHFCFESHAKFT
+575 NQQFCFESHAKFT

-621 APAYVDLDHFK
+621 APGYVDLDSFK
-632 GYDGNLLTVGNTYDI
+632 GYNGQNLVVGNTYDL

-665 NMYITQKTAIKATP
+665 NMYIMQKTAIEVKG
-679 KKNPLNMNET
+679 KKNPTNPAET
-689 IYDLCFTVTGD
+689 IYDHLCFTVTSD
-700 GSCAAAMTSA
+700 GSCAAAMTGTE
-710 DDGATYCGIEI
+710 DGATYCGIEI
-721 MQPPS
+721 LES
-726 NRIPAYTLVN
+726 GRIPSYTLVN
-736 GKKITENVVAGF
+736 GKKITENVVPGF
-748 KDINV
+748 ENVNV

-762 LTNLTEPKLD
+762 LTNLVEPKVD
-772 KTKLCLPGGY
+772 KSSTCLPGGY
-782 YSLFVT
+782 YTLFVT

-827 GKYTVETIAM
+827 GKYNVETIAM
-837 GGDMLPIYVSNVAPG
+837 GGEMIPIYVSNVAPG

-862 DDAVGMDYTLNYN
+862 DDAAGMEYTLAYN
-875 NLMTLFKKVIDPA
+875 NMMTVYRKVVDPT

-894 QKIHSGEKL
+894 QKLHSGEKQ
-903 TIGAGGVDTLYATV
+903 TIGPAGIDTLYATV
-917 EMENLQN
+917 DMENLQQ

-934 GRPSPLTVY
+934 GRPTPLTLY

-953 KIPEEGEN
+953 SIPETEDEV
-961 AVPVKGQTAKADGS
+961 AVPVKGQTPKADGS
-975 FEENWVGTVYPMYL
+975 YDENWVGTIYDMYL

-995 LDGTYSLCTEKC
+995 LDGTYSICTEKC

-1022 DFFFDDPENPQAQET
+1022 DFMWDEGQTEA
-1037 YFVNGYASLSVRSLT
+1037 YFVNGYTKISIRSVT

-1057 TDPSIHRPATIVA
+1057 TDPSIHSPASIVA
-1070 EFNDFVKAVYSP
+1070 EYNDFVKAVYSP

-1106 TLEHA
+1106 SLEHA

-1122 YLDGIADS
+1122 YLDGIGDS

-1138 IHKDSLPTRLC
+1138 IHKDSLPSKIC

-1159 HNPVKEGFSNFPK
+1159 HNPYQEKISTMPK

-1215 KTYGIGDVYSFAE
+1215 KTSGVGMVHSFAA
-1228 FEDKGKKVKQGFSG
+1228 FEDKGKSVKQGFSG

-1299 IELAEANR
+1299 IELAESNR

-1312 GGGSSVVTAQSDPAI
+1312 GDGSSVVTAQSDPAL
-1327 GSDSKTGEGRI
+1327 GTDAKTGEGRI
-1338 KFMYQRGSV
+1338 KYMYLRGSV
-1347 SPHVGDYVRLAGDMT
+1347 SPHVGDYVRLAGDMS
-1362 NVFWSDV
+1362 NVFWSDTTD
-1369 AEINPAG
+1369 INALAADAA
-1376 SNAETLRSADDA
+1376 SMRSADDA
-1388 AYHWNSPTAYN
+1388 GYHWNSPTAYN

-1411 IGDAE
+1411 VGDAE

-1429 VPSTEKT
+1429 VPSSEKT

-1476 TPEERASIAP
+1476 TPEERASISP

-1497 FTNLG
+1497 YTNLG
-1502 NFVASKTAKIFCD
+1502 NFVASKTAKIYCD
-1515 DAKNIEVNPE
+1515 DNKNTEINPE
-1525 TGERIQYFNGGLCT
+1525 TGERIQYFGGGLCT

-1585 ESTSIWG
+1585 ESTSVWG

-1598 PDTGYMKS
+1598 PDTGYMK
-1606 IAK
+1606 AVAE